1 MSRFFHDCAPW
12 RTEVWFNFGNWWFP
26 YNLVWKHFISF
37 LSLRTVSVIT
47 QAPCGL
53 GTCSSPTTCSSN
65 RKGLRSVLICH
76 HQTFDSQV
84 PSCWQLIIN
93 SVDNDWVRDESNYN
107 LWPGSPQSC
116 CCCCCC
122 SGVLLPTAVWLSAW
136 LLCISCCCSWAGQSK
151 KSRERVKQGTAA
163 FFFPFLSGNVADV
176 HFPMR
181 WSMMVPNDCRI
192 HCLAPLLQG
201 NTPLCWYWK
210 CKILVLFGKH

>member
-84 PSCWQLIIN
+84 PSCWQLVIN

-151 KSRERVKQGTAA
+151 KSRERVKQGLLH
-163 FFFPFLSGNVADV
+163 FFFSPSWVVMWLMCIFPCGEAWWSPMIAEYTASPPFRRAIRRYVGIGNAR
-176 HFPMR
+176 F
-181 WSMMVPNDCRI
+181 
-192 HCLAPLLQG
+192 
-201 NTPLCWYWK
+201 
-210 CKILVLFGKH
+210 